1 MEQGNSAVFGHRAL
15 DGWRGRDVHAPSADG
30 LLCKAGD
37 VIFSADGLL
46 CKTGE
51 VIFSE
56 DGLLCKAGEVIFSA
70 GGLLCKAGEIYLCAD
85 GLRGG
90 KGKEKGGDIWR
101 FNKILLILQED
112 EKGKWKV
119 NSGVTRW
126 KKN

>member
-1 MEQGNSAVFGHRAL
+1 MQ
-15 DGWRGRDVHAPSADG
+15 
-30 LLCKAGD
+30 AG
-37 VIFSADGLL
+37 FCA
-46 CKTGE
+46 KTGE

-56 DGLLCKAGEVIFSA
+56 DGLLCKAGDVIFSA

-90 KGKEKGGDIWR
+90 EGKEKGGDIWR
-101 FNKILLILQED
+101 FEKIVVNLQED
-112 EKGKWKV
+112 EKGMWKV